1 MMRRC
6 GGRVEALGLPK
17 LVVREAT
24 LLPGPPELG
33 PPVSWFHGV
42 WVTAPDDEPVEWF
55 DELDA
60 ERWSIRC
67 VRKLRDGSLKAYSY
81 ASPDWRHEMPE
92 VPIPPLEEI
101 NDNPDFS
108 AKEITKAEFEA
119 VWEKATRD
127 VTD

>member
-1 MMRRC
+1 MMRRRD
-6 GGRVEALGLPK
+6 GRVEALGLPK
-17 LVVREAT
+17 LVVREAI
-24 LLPGPPELG
+24 LLLGPPELG

-67 VRKLRDGSLKAYSY
+67 VRKLRDGSLKACSY

-92 VPIPPLEEI
+92 VPIPRSKRSMTTPIFPPKRSQKPSLRL
-101 NDNPDFS
+101 S
-108 AKEITKAEFEA
+108 GKKQH
-119 VWEKATRD
+119 
-127 VTD
+127 VT

>member
-1 MMRRC
+1 M
-6 GGRVEALGLPK
+6 E
-17 LVVREAT
+17 EAT

-42 WVTAPDDEPVEWF
+42 WITAPDDEVVDWY
-55 DELDA
+55 DELDS

-67 VRKLRDGSLKAYSY
+67 VRRFRDGSLKAYSY

-92 VPIPPLEEI
+92 MPLPPLEEI